1 MKTKEN
7 DITMF
12 ADLPDVLSVQQVRA
26 VLNIGRPS
34 VYQLVKQKKIRCF
47 MIGNAYKIPKASL
60 IAYIQESCRGG
71 DEE

>member
-1 MKTKEN
+1 MKAEEN

-26 VLNIGRPS
+26 VLNIGRPA
-34 VYQLVKQKKIRCF
+34 VYQLVKRKKIRCF

-71 DEE
+71 DKE